1 MSSRARVIVRFIVF
15 AIVIGVTA
23 LGMLNV
29 FGDNSAV
36 KQQATEMVC
45 GKPGCEAHVVKEQR
59 TPFSQSYGFQES
71 RQSQR
76 LIEIKCARQFV
87 LLGAYECQN
96 MSPATH

>member
-59 TPFSQSYGFQES
+59 TPFSQSYAFQAS
-71 RQSQR
+71 RQSHD
-76 LIEIKCARQFV
+76 LIEIECTRKFV
-87 LLGAYECQN
+87 LLGDYACEN
-96 MSPATH
+96 MTPAPR